1 MTSRQVVCNSI
12 NWTTIRETFVSNY
25 IRNKYINYRIVILI
39 IDHIIASYSN
49 SYACIIVLNK
59 YPLRRR
65 NDANF
70 ENRERK
76 WGVDNWF
83 NDHFRVVGDIIEDDC
98 AEWRAPYKSAL
109 INVIVPLWTWR
120 MHRWIMYRGL
130 SWCPVN
136 GITRP
141 VFHRKAG
148 IFDWVST
155 VRYYTGN
162 NLAPTV

>member
-1 MTSRQVVCNSI
+1 MNKHDKVWRI
-12 NWTTIRETFVSNY
+12 KFETIRETFVSNY

-39 IDHIIASYSN
+39 IGCIITSYSN
-49 SYACIIVLNK
+49 SYTCIIVLTK
-59 YPLRRR
+59 RWKFRKHR
-65 NDANF
+65 G
-70 ENRERK
+70 RK
-76 WGVDNWF
+76 WRVDNWF
-83 NDHFRVVGDIIEDDC
+83 NDHFRVIGDIIEDDC

-109 INVIVPLWTWR
+109 INVIVSLWTWR

-130 SWCPVN
+130 SLCPVN

-141 VFHRKAG
+141 VFHREAG